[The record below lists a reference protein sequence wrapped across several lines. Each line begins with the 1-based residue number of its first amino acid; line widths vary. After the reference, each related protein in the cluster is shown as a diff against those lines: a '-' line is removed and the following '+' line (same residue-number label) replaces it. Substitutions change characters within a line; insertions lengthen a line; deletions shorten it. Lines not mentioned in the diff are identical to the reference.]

1 METNFIQ
8 ISDIH
13 HHFSNY
19 DSLKMRLMLEEYLKE
34 LSQGTRFDFVLITGD
49 LSDKGAGFNDEI
61 SGFLDLILSSLNL
74 TRKDI
79 FIVPGNHDLKRNV
92 PRKYV
97 IEGIKASLS
106 KDELDEA
113 LKTEDT
119 KGILLESFKDF
130 FEFYK
135 EYTEEDY
142 PRESFHFIKT
152 KGKCNIIHLNTCLTA
167 YTSNEEGTLLIGRQ
181 KLIGCLSAL
190 KRDPSKINI
199 AIGHHTIDCFHP
211 DEITSIVANF
221 DDFGIDMYLSGH
233 VHKPKYHIEANVHTP
248 YINLVSGATHSDD
261 YAVGG
266 FISAKVAFD
275 SHELE
280 VQYHKWH
287 NVDEY
292 WSTTNDMGRLA
303 KSGTLKHKLKK
314 FEKRAKQLDVSVDLT
329 SLRDDI
335 EDKVRIDEDEFKQ
348 FIIDFHQH
356 PKKKGEITSYQTKQ
370 KEIEEKFDNMR
381 CSSSFEKMFLDY
393 AQYFTAIEE
402 ILNST
407 SYIEADKKEIVSEL
421 VIETYL
427 GIHSKYD
434 SGDVIFTTMVDA
446 IQKQYSET
454 LSYSPAKTRRYI
466 RILTC
471 WSIYDCN
478 IFNENKVEA

>member
-19 DSLKMRLMLEEYLKE
+19 DSLKMRMMLVRYLKE

-49 LSDKGAGFNDEI
+49 LCDKGAGFNNEI
-61 SGFLDLILSSLNL
+61 IDFLDLILSSLNL

-113 LKTEDT
+113 LNTEDT

-135 EYTEEDY
+135 EYTGEEY
-142 PRESFHFIKT
+142 PRESLHFIKT
-152 KGKCNIIHLNTCLTA
+152 KGNCNIIHLNTCLTA
-167 YTSNEEGTLLIGRQ
+167 YTSKEEGTLLIGRQ

-190 KRDPSKINI
+190 KSDSSKINI

-211 DEITSIVANF
+211 DEVTSIVANF

-233 VHKPKYHIEANVHTP
+233 VHKPKYHVEANVHTP

-275 SHELE
+275 SHEME
-280 VQYHKWH
+280 VVYHKWY
-287 NVDEY
+287 NAEEY
-292 WSTTNDMGRLA
+292 WTTTNDTGRLA
-303 KSGTLKHKLKK
+303 RSGTLKHKLKK
-314 FEKRAKQLDVSVDLT
+314 FEERAKQPEVVDLT
-329 SLRDDI
+329 SLKDDI

-356 PKKKGEITSYQTKQ
+356 PKKKGEITSNQTKQ
-370 KEIEEKFDNMR
+370 KEIEEKFENMR
-381 CSSSFEKMFLDY
+381 CSPSFEKMFLDY

-427 GIHSKYD
+427 GIHNKYD

-466 RILTC
+466 RILIC